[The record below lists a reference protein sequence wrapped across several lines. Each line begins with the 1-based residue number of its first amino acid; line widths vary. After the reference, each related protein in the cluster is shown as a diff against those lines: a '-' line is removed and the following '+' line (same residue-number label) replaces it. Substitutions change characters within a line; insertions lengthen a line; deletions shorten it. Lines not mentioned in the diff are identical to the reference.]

1 MSQHEIQIKSPEE
14 VKSYP
19 ATIKVY
25 TRTGDKGTSSL
36 FTGERRSK
44 DDAVFEALGTTDEL
58 SSMLGLAIAHMEST
72 ADTKQLVERLETIQC
87 LLQDV
92 GSNVATPLNS
102 NSQSKIKRTRFDPDE
117 YHCTKLEQWIDE
129 MSEGLPVHRSF
140 ILPSGGLA
148 ASTLH
153 VARTICRRA
162 ERSLVPLKDDI
173 DKETMMFV
181 NRLSDFLF
189 VAARWTAMK
198 QGVTEKIY
206 VHQKGRVTEFDK

>member
-173 DKETMMFV
+173 DKETM
-181 NRLSDFLF
+181 
-189 VAARWTAMK
+189 
-198 QGVTEKIY
+198 
-206 VHQKGRVTEFDK
+206 